1 MKSKILF
8 ISLAVVLAL
17 SVGLIGCTGPIE
29 DEIPPPPNS
38 VVVGMSRDVKGF
50 FELAAFGPAYRAYF
64 AEVNNVTADN
74 PTEGILLKEYGA
86 NFRVPIEVVVED
98 DGDDPAVSAS
108 NIDLLIDVDEV
119 DFLFGACGTSHIF
132 SQAPVAQLRE
142 YVLMTAE
149 GGATELKISLPA
161 MPYVFVNLSFS
172 DWYQI
177 PVLAKILAEAQEADE
192 PSVNATAYISFISEQ
207 HGTEYTQ
214 VSNTY
219 FPAAGID
226 IVKTV
231 GHPYVTMDF
240 SDVIAEAKS
249 MDVDIFCAYTYP
261 WNVWAVTQEAIAQD
275 FNPKAFVCGP
285 GANFGLY
292 ADPGTSGLNIT
303 EVEGVMSF
311 TVAAMGAKTEIDEVY
326 DKIAYQIEED
336 IKAPHGFGI
345 GLGFIDYW
353 GHPLYW
359 ASLEIW
365 QEAVEEVGYVS
376 QDKLKDAL
384 IGRSES
390 DPFDT
395 ILGDTWYTQFGANG
409 GGMLA
414 YECHTGEIGQ
424 WISGA
429 FETIGYNGIELDLD
443 RYIVTEDYVYPK
455 PAFP

>member
-1 MKSKILF
+1 MKKVLF
-8 ISLAVVLAL
+8 ISLAVILAL
-17 SVGLIGCTGPIE
+17 SIGLIGCEGE
-29 DEIPPPPNS
+29 GEGEVIPPEPDA
-38 VVVGMSRDVKGF
+38 VVVGMSRDVNGF
-50 FELAAFGPAYRAYF
+50 FEMAAFGPTYRAYF
-64 AEVNNVTADN
+64 AEVNNVTG
-74 PTEGILLKEYGA
+74 GILLDEYGPT
-86 NFRVPIEVVVED
+86 FRVPIEVVVRD
-98 DGDDPAVSAS
+98 DGDDPGVSAS

-119 DFLFGACGTSHIF
+119 DFLFGGCGTSHIF
-132 SQAPVAQLRE
+132 SQAPVANLRG

-149 GGATELKISLPA
+149 GGATELKTSLVG

-192 PSVNATAYISFISEQ
+192 PGVNATAYISFISEQ

-219 FPAAGID
+219 FPAEGIE

-231 GHPYVTMDF
+231 GHPYYTPDF

-261 WNVWAVTQEAIAQD
+261 WNVWPCTQEAILQD

-285 GANFGLY
+285 GANFGLFG
-292 ADPGTSGLNIT
+292 DPATSGLNMT
-303 EVEGVMSF
+303 EIEGVMSF
-311 TVAAMGAKTEIDEVY
+311 TMAAWGASAAIDDVY
-326 DKIAYQIEED
+326 NIIATQIEHE
-336 IKAPHGFGI
+336 ILPPHLWGLGI

-359 ASLEIW
+359 SALEMW
-365 QEAVEEVGYVS
+365 QAAVEEVGYVS
-376 QDKLKDAL
+376 QDGLKDVL
-384 IGRSES
+384 IAKNSG

-395 ILGDTWYTQFGANG
+395 ILGDTWYTQQGSAG
-409 GGMLA
+409 GGILA

-424 WISGA
+424 WISQT
-429 FETIGYNGIELDLD
+429 FETIGYDGIESDLD